1 MDHAIPNIQLSYK
14 EAVVDQKLDKL
25 RQAMKKNDRALVI
38 GDYKIMQKKLEKS
51 EIFDCLYRMPK
62 PAVHHAHLSACAKLD
77 FLVELTY
84 KSCVYY
90 SQRANE
96 FHVSAKGCNK
106 PGFIKVNTLRKY
118 WKNSTEFDNFLKN

>member
-38 GDYKIMQKKLEKS
+38 GDYQIMQKKLEVS

-62 PAVHHAHLSACAKLD
+62 PAVHHAHLTACAKLD
-77 FLVELTY
+77 YLVELTY

-90 SQRANE
+90 S
-96 FHVSAKGCNK
+96 
-106 PGFIKVNTLRKY
+106 
-118 WKNSTEFDNFLKN
+118 